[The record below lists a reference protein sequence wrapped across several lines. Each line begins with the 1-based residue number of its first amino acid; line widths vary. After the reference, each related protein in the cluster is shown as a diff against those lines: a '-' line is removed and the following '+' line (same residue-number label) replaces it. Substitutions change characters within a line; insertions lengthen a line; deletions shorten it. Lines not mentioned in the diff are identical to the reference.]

1 MAGNKDIYKSG
12 ALPTQETQ
20 DGGLLAKNKGM
31 SSASDAKI
39 YARQLDK
46 TTGDRDKIE
55 VFAETADNKGE
66 TKSDLMKKM
75 GTRLK

>member
-1 MAGNKDIYKSG
+1 
-12 ALPTQETQ
+12 
-20 DGGLLAKNKGM
+20 M